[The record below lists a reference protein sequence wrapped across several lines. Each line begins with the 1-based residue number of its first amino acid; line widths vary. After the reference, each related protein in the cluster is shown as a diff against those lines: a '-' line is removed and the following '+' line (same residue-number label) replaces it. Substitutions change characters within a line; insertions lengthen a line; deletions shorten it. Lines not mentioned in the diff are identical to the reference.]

1 MVNTMTLEKKCIV
14 CSGVF
19 TPSTNTDPNKLC
31 FDCRDKRTFTVQMTK
46 VFTNIQNGMQAIED
60 RLATLESKI
69 SYIGTIVQAEV
80 STKIDEIERR
90 RDGDLEVDV
99 KMMVD
104 SRMATINSRI
114 ITLQDKTVKS
124 MKVLDP
130 KNKLQHIWR

>member
-1 MVNTMTLEKKCIV
+1 
-14 CSGVF
+14 
-19 TPSTNTDPNKLC
+19 
-31 FDCRDKRTFTVQMTK
+31 MTK

-90 RDGDLEVDV
+90 RDGDLETDV

-114 ITLQDKTVKS
+114 ITLQDKTIDSIKL
-124 MKVLDP
+124 LDP
-130 KNKLQHIWR
+130 KNKLRHIWK